1 MALRRSRREHKRNE
15 EDLELLPLMNLFVVL
30 IPMLLLSA
38 VFLELAV
45 IKMVLPTD
53 ETPLSKNEIE
63 SLNLS
68 IAITNA
74 QYVVKGRRLPAQTI
88 DRSSDDSEG
97 SLRDTLA
104 ALTERFPDEHAVVIV
119 SQAETRYDDIISVM
133 DVSRETG
140 FGNISLSGGAR

>member
-68 IAITNA
+68 IAITDA

>member
-1 MALRRSRREHKRNE
+1 
-15 EDLELLPLMNLFVVL
+15 
-30 IPMLLLSA
+30 
-38 VFLELAV
+38 
-45 IKMVLPTD
+45 
-53 ETPLSKNEIE
+53 
-63 SLNLS
+63 LNLS